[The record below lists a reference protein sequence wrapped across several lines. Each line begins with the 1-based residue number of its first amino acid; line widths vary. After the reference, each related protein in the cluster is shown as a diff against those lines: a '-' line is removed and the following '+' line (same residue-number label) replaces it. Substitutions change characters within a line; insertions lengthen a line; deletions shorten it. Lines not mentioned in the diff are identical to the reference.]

1 MADER
6 LPRSV
11 RREALYIFG
20 AWTLFGLF
28 SASQVYA
35 FWELRGRPAPWEQVL
50 FGSMLDA
57 YLWALTTLLIFWLAW
72 RVPLRDTS
80 LRLFIPVH
88 AAAAV
93 GLSLLRTVILVALSH
108 QLAWMPERPFT
119 TLFLA
124 QFHQYILYYCLLL
137 GVGLAL
143 DYYHRYREG
152 ERMAERLQ
160 AGLNEARL
168 QALKGQLHPHFLFNT
183 LHAISSLIPTDA
195 KPARRMVARLGDLLR
210 TSLDHEA
217 TQEVTLREELD
228 FLQPYIEIEQI
239 RLGDRLAI
247 SVDIAPEVMEA
258 RVPHLILQPLVENA
272 ICHAIA
278 PRAEGGRIEV
288 SARGLAGRLRLT
300 IRDDGPGIGA
310 SRANQL
316 REGIG
321 LANVRARLEQLYGSE
336 QAFLLTNH
344 PEGGLVVSLTIPIQ
358 RAPGKV
364 SPAEAAVL

>member
-1 MADER
+1 MAEER
-6 LPRSV
+6 LR
-11 RREALYIFG
+11 RNFGREALYIFG

-35 FWELRGRPAPWEQVL
+35 FLELRGRPVPWEHVL

-72 RVPLRDTS
+72 RVPLRETR

-88 AAAAV
+88 AIVAV
-93 GLSLLRTVILVALSH
+93 GLALLRTGTLVTLG
-108 QLAWMPERPFT
+108 QLLDWIPERPFT

-124 QFHQYILYYCLLL
+124 QSHQYLLYYCLLL
-137 GVGLAL
+137 GVGLAI
-143 DYYHRYREG
+143 DYYHRYRER

-168 QALKGQLHPHFLFNT
+168 QALKMQLHPHFLFNT
-183 LHAISSLIPTDA
+183 LHAISSLIPPEA

-239 RLGDRLAI
+239 RLGDRLAL
-247 SVDIAPEVMEA
+247 SMDVDPAALEA
-258 RVPHLILQPLVENA
+258 RVPHLMLQPLVENA
-272 ICHAIA
+272 VRHAIA
-278 PRAEGGRIEV
+278 PRVEGGRIEIAAV
-288 SARGLAGRLRLT
+288 AHDHSLVLT
-300 IRDDGPGIGA
+300 VRDDGPGLA
-310 SRANQL
+310 DSEESPE
-316 REGIG
+316 REGVG
-321 LANVRARLEQLYGSE
+321 LANVRARLEQLYGDE
-336 QAFLLTNH
+336 HRFELEDH
-344 PEGGLVVSLTIPIQ
+344 PEGGLAVTLSIPQ
-358 RAPGKV
+358 KPESARPSAR
-364 SPAEAAVL
+364 

>member
-1 MADER
+1 MVEER
-6 LPRSV
+6 LPRNFG
-11 RREALYIFG
+11 REALYIFG

-35 FWELRGRPAPWEQVL
+35 FWEVRGRPVPWEQVL

-72 RVPLRDTS
+72 RVPLRGTR
-80 LRLFIPVH
+80 LGLFIPVH
-88 AAAAV
+88 AIAAV
-93 GLSLLRTVILVALSH
+93 CLSLLRAVTLVALS
-108 QLAWMPERPFT
+108 QRLDWLTERPFT

-143 DYYHRYREG
+143 DYYHRFRER

-168 QALKGQLHPHFLFNT
+168 QALKMQLHPHFLFNT
-183 LHAISSLIPTDA
+183 LHAISSLIPPEA

-239 RLGDRLAI
+239 RLGDRLAL
-247 SVDIAPEVMEA
+247 SMDIDPAALEA
-258 RVPHLILQPLVENA
+258 RVPHLVLQPLVENA
-272 ICHAIA
+272 VRHAIA
-278 PRAEGGRIEV
+278 PRVEGGRIEIAAV
-288 SARGLAGRLRLT
+288 AQNLSLVLT
-300 IRDDGPGIGA
+300 VRDDGPGLA
-310 SRANQL
+310 DAEEAPA
-316 REGIG
+316 REGVG
-321 LANVRARLEQLYGSE
+321 LANVRARLEQLYGNE
-336 QAFLLTNH
+336 HRFEVKDH
-344 PEGGLVVSLTIPIQ
+344 PEGGLAVTLAIPQKSEVVRPSA
-358 RAPGKV
+358 R
-364 SPAEAAVL
+364 